1 MGHLNILTGLKS
13 GTEVTLGSGTAVL
26 GREADCEIFLPDKTV
41 SRRHAQIT
49 FRQDG
54 YYLEDLQSRNGTYV
68 NGQKIQ
74 KPLRLSDQDQIQ
86 LYDVTLTYCESNPVT
101 TKTIPHQGLGRGVW
115 PNSGLDLRFSDL
127 VSTETVAE
135 MDVTHGDP
143 RNRNNAE
150 IRLQLILEITRCLE
164 SPFEREKML
173 SRLLEWLVLIFPQL
187 DRACIFMADDSGR
200 HLNPVAVHQGGGSS
214 VHGHTVRPISH
225 LILRQVMGRGKAVLS
240 VDRMLP
246 EEQMNVL
253 EQDYCSQMC
262 APLMGNTRK
271 PFGVIYVDSD
281 NPQQRF
287 TPDDLNILTC
297 VAILTGQALEQESQ
311 HSARF
316 RAVVDHAVD
325 GIITMNENC
334 SIESVNP
341 AIEKL
346 FGFTSQELIGEPV
359 SRLIPQATPKL
370 FAQTEPSEDVATN
383 GKRGRAQEMLA
394 QKKDGT
400 KFPIHLS
407 MGSFELGG
415 KRYTTG
421 ILHDISERKIAEL
434 RLKLS
439 QQELKDF
446 VENAVIGLHWL
457 APNGKVLWANRAEL
471 ELLGYASED
480 YVGHDFSE
488 FHADP
493 DTAEELREKL
503 KQGQELRNFPAR
515 LRCQSGKICDVL
527 ISSTIFRRDGE
538 IVQHRC
544 FTRDITE
551 KKKAE
556 EELQALNETLEQKV
570 RDRTQSV
577 KLLQNAAVIANEA
590 ESITEAL
597 EKTLNLVCDQMNWP
611 YGHAYLAD
619 PHDRNCFM
627 DSGVWTSRRGEVPL
641 ALMKSSAATQFHPD
655 EGLVGQVISTRRPK
669 WFEDTNKESPFTR
682 TCELADSSLNFVLA
696 FPILMGDQ
704 VVGVLEFFASEIE
717 EPDNHLLELMTN
729 IGTQLGRIVE
739 RRRMQEELIDAVW
752 EQQRYFGQELHDTLG
767 QELTGIGMMVNSL
780 ARKLEASGSETAQSI
795 REVGE
800 MIQQA
805 KTGVRRLAKG
815 LFPVEVDAEGL
826 RAALEDLARMTC
838 ERCSIDCKFSA
849 EGTIQNI
856 DNSVATHLFRIA
868 QEAVN
873 NAVKHSRAN
882 HIRITL
888 ESSSQDVELLISDDG
903 RGIDQEQMD
912 QFSGMG
918 LRIMRYRANLIGA
931 SFEIGGNPGEG
942 TELRCHV
949 HLSSPLTPKRHENGT
964 ANGIQ
969 NQRSEHSSSHRR

>member
-1 MGHLNILTGLKS
+1 
-13 GTEVTLGSGTAVL
+13 
-26 GREADCEIFLPDKTV
+26 
-41 SRRHAQIT
+41 
-49 FRQDG
+49 
-54 YYLEDLQSRNGTYV
+54 
-68 NGQKIQ
+68 
-74 KPLRLSDQDQIQ
+74 
-86 LYDVTLTYCESNPVT
+86 
-101 TKTIPHQGLGRGVW
+101 
-115 PNSGLDLRFSDL
+115 
-127 VSTETVAE
+127 
-135 MDVTHGDP
+135 
-143 RNRNNAE
+143 
-150 IRLQLILEITRCLE
+150 
-164 SPFEREKML
+164 
-173 SRLLEWLVLIFPQL
+173 
-187 DRACIFMADDSGR
+187 
-200 HLNPVAVHQGGGSS
+200 
-214 VHGHTVRPISH
+214 
-225 LILRQVMGRGKAVLS
+225 
-240 VDRMLP
+240 
-246 EEQMNVL
+246 
-253 EQDYCSQMC
+253 
-262 APLMGNTRK
+262 
-271 PFGVIYVDSD
+271 
-281 NPQQRF
+281 
-287 TPDDLNILTC
+287 
-297 VAILTGQALEQESQ
+297 
-311 HSARF
+311 
-316 RAVVDHAVD
+316 
-325 GIITMNENC
+325 
-334 SIESVNP
+334 
-341 AIEKL
+341 
-346 FGFTSQELIGEPV
+346 
-359 SRLIPQATPKL
+359 
-370 FAQTEPSEDVATN
+370 
-383 GKRGRAQEMLA
+383 MLA

-457 APNGKVLWANRAEL
+457 APTGKVLWANRAEL
-471 ELLGYASED
+471 ELLGYAPED

-493 DTAEELREKL
+493 TTAEDLRERL
-503 KQGQELRNFPAR
+503 KAGLELRNFPAR
-515 LRCQSGKICDVL
+515 LRCHSGKICDVL

-556 EELQALNETLEQKV
+556 EALKALNETLEQKV

-590 ESITEAL
+590 ESITQAL
-597 EKTLNLVCDQMNWP
+597 ENTLNLVCDHMKWP
-611 YGHAYLAD
+611 FGHAYLSL
-619 PHDRNCFM
+619 PQDRNCFV
-627 DSGVWTSRRGEVPL
+627 DSGVWASRDGDVPI
-641 ALMKSSAATQFHPD
+641 ALLESSATSQFHPD
-655 EGLVGQVISTRRPK
+655 EGLIGQVISTGIPQ
-669 WFEDTNKESPFTR
+669 WLEDPDENSAFTR
-682 TCELADSSLNFVLA
+682 TLALADSSLNFVLA

-717 EPDNHLLELMTN
+717 VPDSHLLELMTN

-780 ARKLEASGSETAQSI
+780 ARKLEAAKSETAQSI

-838 ERCSIDCKFSA
+838 ERCSIDCRFSA
-849 EGTIQNI
+849 EGAIHTLDNI
-856 DNSVATHLFRIA
+856 VATHLFRIA

-873 NAVKHSRAN
+873 NAVKHSRADQ
-882 HIRITL
+882 IRITL
-888 ESSSQDVELLISDDG
+888 ESSSEDVELLVEDDG

-931 SFEIGGNPGEG
+931 SFQLGGNPGEG
-942 TELRCHV
+942 TNLRCHV
-949 HLSSPLTPKRHENGT
+949 HSTTPLTSKRFENGT
-964 ANGIQ
+964 ANGSP
-969 NQRSEHSSSHRR
+969 NQRSQHSSHHR